1 MLYYAILGVGLAL
14 LILGWAVR
22 SPVVRA
28 MVRGHTTD
36 PAQWGSWQD
45 HLDDQ
50 GLGVSWRSD
59 GWGGTRETKVQSKH
73 TRRR

>member
-1 MLYYAILGVGLAL
+1 MFIYAFLGSVVVAVLV
-14 LILGWAVR
+14 WAVR

-28 MVRGHTTD
+28 LVRGHGTD

-45 HLDDQ
+45 HLEDN

-59 GWGGTRETKVQSKH
+59 GSGGTRESKVQSKH